1 MAPGAG
7 SDFGASML
15 EPEVFRKQKHC
26 IEERTC
32 DTVGSFGAPR
42 SDFGSRRIVPPCRP
56 SLRPCS
62 AVRVCGADLHN
73 TKGRNE
79 VRWRLGQDAT
89 LAPPYLNLKS
99 YGSKLTVLKEVFVT
113 LLDIFGAPRSH
124 SAPPWWF
131 GARGI
136 APLAPARYDPAWY
149 SSICNRK
156 ISGWVYCWK

>member
-62 AVRVCGADLHN
+62 AARDCGADLHN

-79 VRWRLGQDAT
+79 VRWRPGQEAT

-113 LLDIFGAPRSH
+113 LLDIFGAPAVIRRPH
-124 SAPPWWF
+124 GDSAPGELLPLHPLVTTLH
-131 GARGI
+131 GI
-136 APLAPARYDPAWY
+136 AVFATER
-149 SSICNRK
+149 
-156 ISGWVYCWK
+156 